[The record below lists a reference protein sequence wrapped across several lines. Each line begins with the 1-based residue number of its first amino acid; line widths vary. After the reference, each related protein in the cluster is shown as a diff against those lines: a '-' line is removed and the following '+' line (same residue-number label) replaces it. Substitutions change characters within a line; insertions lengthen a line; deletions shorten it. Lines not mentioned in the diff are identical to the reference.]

1 MLDQWCLSKINLNTR
16 LEFKIS
22 AFESLTVYRFQYLSD
37 RLSLDDF
44 SKCLEFHYPTQG
56 TTKVLSI
63 SPGPVERPQGCALAE
78 PSGPLLAPNFC
89 SRATR
94 KSQIFIQIICWAPQ
108 ISQVQI
114 TKLPS
119 IFIEHSLGPV
129 AIVSFHYKLSNWQDT
144 FAKIIKVVKRGLV
157 GLQGCFKVVNF
168 SKSSPKGQVIS
179 YNFIC
184 FYH

>member
-1 MLDQWCLSKINLNTR
+1 MIFPLLLTYTYNIHYWILTKIHVFGAHTSNRRAIPSPALVHERNYRAARKVLMTVIKEIHCNCKKKWLLKMLDQWCLSKINLNTR

-44 SKCLEFHYPTQG
+44 SNCLEFHYPTQG

-94 KSQIFIQIICWAPQ
+94 KS
-108 ISQVQI
+108 
-114 TKLPS
+114 
-119 IFIEHSLGPV
+119 
-129 AIVSFHYKLSNWQDT
+129 
-144 FAKIIKVVKRGLV
+144 
-157 GLQGCFKVVNF
+157 
-168 SKSSPKGQVIS
+168 
-179 YNFIC
+179 
-184 FYH
+184 